1 MNTGWQYI
9 WPIKKPI
16 PVIPKGYIPKQVE
29 EEKPERN
36 QLT

>member
-1 MNTGWQYI
+1 MAVHLAH
-9 WPIKKPI
+9 KKPI